1 MDRDPVLSTYEAVAP
16 VYNEL
21 NYMNDYEMWL
31 GRGLLP
37 ELEQHGL
44 KQGRALDVGCGTGRA
59 FEPLLRRGWQIQG
72 CDLSPAMLEV
82 ARSEASGRVDLAVA
96 DMRELPV
103 FSEFELVMALND
115 PVNYLFS
122 EEELE
127 SALAGMGANLAEDGL
142 LVFDCNTNSTFSTL
156 FSTTTKIEH
165 KGRHW
170 TMRGIGEVEAGSLVF
185 ETVIEGDGIEAI
197 GHRERFWPMA
207 EIRQAM
213 EAAEL
218 ECLAVLGMEEVDG
231 EVVLS
236 EPADENRHYKVV
248 YIGQRASDPAKWRF

>member
-1 MDRDPVLSTYEAVAP
+1 MDQDPVLEAYEAVAP

-31 GRGLLP
+31 GRALLP
-37 ELEQHGL
+37 ALEQRGL
-44 KQGRALDVGCGTGRA
+44 KHGQVLDVGCGTGRA

-72 CDLSPAMLEV
+72 CDLSPAMLEI
-82 ARSEASGRVDLAVA
+82 ARKEASGHVELVVA

-127 SALAGMGANLAEDGL
+127 RALAGMGANLAEDGL
-142 LVFDCNTNSTFSTL
+142 LVFDCNTRSTFTTL
-156 FSTTTKIEH
+156 FSTTTEVEH
-165 KGRHW
+165 RGRRW
-170 TMRGIGEVEAGSLVF
+170 TMCGIGEVEAGSLVF
-185 ETVIEGDGIEAI
+185 ETVIEGDGIEPI
-197 GHRERFWPMA
+197 SHRERFWSEA
-207 EIRQAM
+207 EICGAM
-213 EAAEL
+213 RAAGL
-218 ECLAVLGMEEVDG
+218 KCLAALGMEELGG
-231 EVVLS
+231 EVVLG

-248 YIGQRASDPAKWRF
+248 YIAGRAT